1 MQRRR
6 NVFPFLLT
14 TSMMTICKPWLEK
27 SSEDSNKIYQLFER
41 IPYESYFR
49 KYLKIWYQWF
59 QGRSQIVGFH
69 FNKFGCCKPT
79 TFPKVLHHGYFLEFG
94 EFFQNWHKEQF
105 FFFFLSRFLSTGTT
119 EEGWRDRSCYGTA
132 KEVNH
137 YGNSTVEIFTIFWV
151 SFILIVFRCT
161 RVSSCGKVV
170 GHKVEIPIPD
180 LWILKEGEV
189 LVYEGCRVN

>member
-1 MQRRR
+1 MQRRW

-41 IPYESYFR
+41 IPYKSYFR

-79 TFPKVLHHGYFLEFG
+79 TFPKVLHHGCFLEFG

-105 FFFFLSRFLSTGTT
+105 FFFFYHGFFQQVLQRRGGGTGVAMELQKKWTIT
-119 EEGWRDRSCYGTA
+119 ET
-132 KEVNH
+132 
-137 YGNSTVEIFTIFWV
+137 
-151 SFILIVFRCT
+151 L
-161 RVSSCGKVV
+161 
-170 GHKVEIPIPD
+170 
-180 LWILKEGEV
+180 L
-189 LVYEGCRVN
+189 

>member
-1 MQRRR
+1 MQRRW

-14 TSMMTICKPWLEK
+14 ASMMTICKPWLEK

-41 IPYESYFR
+41 IPYKSYFR

-105 FFFFLSRFLSTGTT
+105 FFFSIT
-119 EEGWRDRSCYGTA
+119 
-132 KEVNH
+132 
-137 YGNSTVEIFTIFWV
+137 V
-151 SFILIVFRCT
+151 SFSRYYRGGVEGQELLWNCKRSEPLRKLYCRNFHDIL
-161 RVSSCGKVV
+161 S
-170 GHKVEIPIPD
+170 
-180 LWILKEGEV
+180 
-189 LVYEGCRVN
+189 